1 MNRTFLLI
9 ATAFGLHANAQ
20 VIFQSDFEAWTGNI
34 PNGWFGS
41 KSSIAADSVAQVT
54 TNPHAGS
61 AAVGLTNS
69 TNSHKRFTT
78 GSLGVTD
85 GTTYTITF
93 WARGSGELRT
103 GLFDGRATGFGY
115 ATYNNYVVLTSTWT
129 QYSQVIDAANDTTGA
144 EFILSLRNS
153 AGPDHVVVDDVEISL
168 GGVVN
173 PATPHT
179 IYEIQYT
186 TDPGGDSPLLDST
199 VQTGGIVTAAYAS
212 GYWIQ
217 NGSGPWSGLFVFDNS
232 IAPTLGDSVIVEGE
246 VSEYNGLTEISGPS
260 NATIV
265 NSGNPVPAGSSIAI
279 AQAMAEEYE
288 SVLTTLSNVT
298 CSNADAGFGQW
309 TVQESGGDTLLVDD
323 LIFAYVPAPGQAF
336 TSITGP
342 MYYSFGERKI
352 EPRGIDDI
360 TGMVEFPML
369 DASVLPNP
377 ASDAL
382 LVQWSGG
389 TLYYN
394 LADQR
399 GRMVMN
405 AMATG
410 TQVQLDLRG
419 LSEGMYSLTLLN
431 EGRTRTERIVV
442 RR

>member
-9 ATAFGLHANAQ
+9 AAALGLHANAQ
-20 VIFQSDFEAWTGNI
+20 VIFQSDFEAWTVNL
-34 PNGWFGS
+34 PNGWFGV

-54 TNPHAGS
+54 INPHAGS
-61 AAVGLTNS
+61 AAVGLTNT

-78 GSLGVTD
+78 QPVTVVD

-103 GLFDGRATGFGY
+103 GLFDGRSTGFGY
-115 ATYNNYVVLTSTWT
+115 ATYNDYVVLTSAWT

-153 AGPDHVVVDDVEISL
+153 AGPDHVVVDDVEITT
-168 GGVVN
+168 GGAVN
-173 PATPHT
+173 PPTPHS
-179 IYEIQYT
+179 IHEIQYT

-199 VQTGGIVTAAYAS
+199 VQTGGIVTAQYAG

-232 IAPTLGDSVIVEGE
+232 IAPAPGDSVIVEGE

-265 NSGNPVPAGSSIAI
+265 NSGNPVPASSVIAI
-279 AQAMAEEYE
+279 AQAMMEDHE
-288 SVLTTLSNVT
+288 SVLVTLVDVT
-298 CSNADAGFGQW
+298 CSNTDAGFGQW

-323 LIFAYVPAPGQAF
+323 LIFAYSPVPGVPYDL
-336 TSITGP
+336 TGP

-352 EPRGIDDI
+352 EPRGINDI
-360 TGMVEFPML
+360 VAGVDEMRLLEATVM
-369 DASVLPNP
+369 PNP
-377 ASDAL
+377 ASDVL
-382 LVQWSGG
+382 HVRWNGG
-389 TLYYN
+389 SIHYT
-394 LADQR
+394 LADAQ
-399 GRMVMN
+399 GRTMMS
-405 AMATG
+405 ATAAG
-410 TQVQLDLRG
+410 NRIELNVRG
-419 LSEGMYSLTLLN
+419 LAEGSYSLTLMS
-431 EGRTRTERIVV
+431 EGRTRTEQIVV